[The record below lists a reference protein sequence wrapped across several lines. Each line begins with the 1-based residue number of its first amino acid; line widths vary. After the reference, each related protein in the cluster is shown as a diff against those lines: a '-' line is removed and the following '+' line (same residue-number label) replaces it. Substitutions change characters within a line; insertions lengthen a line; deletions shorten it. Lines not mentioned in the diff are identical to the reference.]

1 MGHAVVTGTS
11 RGLGPAIARALL
23 DRGWDVVGVARS
35 AAPPHLAE
43 PGRAGARYAHI
54 RLDLGDPEA
63 LEAALADELSDRLAP
78 AGCDRVALVNNAA
91 RLAPIGPATS
101 LDAPALAAHLAVN
114 VAAPARL
121 AGAVLAAAPDGVPIR
136 IVNVSSG
143 AATRAY
149 PGWTAYCAGKA
160 ALAMTS
166 AVLAAELEAYPQLAG
181 RDVRVVDYAPHVVA
195 TPMQQALRAT
205 DPADFPLRQRFVD
218 LHEAGDLVPPEG
230 PAREIAELVER
241 DDGPVHDTLR
251 YRPGES
257 D

>member
-35 AAPPHLAE
+35 AAAPGLEGERYTHLE
-43 PGRAGARYAHI
+43 
-54 RLDLGDPEA
+54 LDLSDPQA
-63 LEAALADELSDRLAP
+63 LESALAGDLGQRLAP
-78 AGCDRVALVNNAA
+78 AGAPRLALVNNAA
-91 RLAPIGPATS
+91 RLGPVGPVTS

-121 AGAVLAAAPDGVPIR
+121 AGALLAAAPDGVALR

-166 AVLAAELEAYPQLAG
+166 AVLAAELESYAALER
-181 RDVRVVDYAPHVVA
+181 RDVRIVDYSPHVVA
-195 TPMQQALRAT
+195 TAMQAALRAT

-230 PAREIAELVER
+230 PAREIADLLASDEL
-241 DDGPVHDTLR
+241 PVHSTR
-251 YRPGES
+251 RFQPAS
-257 D
+257 